1 VRTDSAIVRKGL
13 RILGMAIRTRP
24 RPFAVSIVGA
34 CLYGG
39 MTVAASVVIGRV
51 TDRVIVPAFSTGAV
65 GRGTLALAAAAI
77 LGVAVFKA
85 VGIVLRRVGAS
96 IMQYQL
102 HAEFRRRV
110 TRRYL
115 RLPLSWHSAHPTGEL
130 LSNANADVEAAFAP
144 IAPLPMSAGVALMLL
159 ITGVLLVTTDPFLA
173 LIGFAV
179 GPAIGLV
186 NWRYNRRV
194 QGPTT
199 RAQQLRAE
207 VSGIAHESFDGAL
220 VVKTLGRERQETD
233 RFRASSEALR
243 DQLVRLGRLRAVFD
257 PLLEALPQLGVL
269 AVLLVGTWRVAAGQ
283 LTQGSLVQFAY
294 LFLQLAFPIRIIG
307 YLLAELPRSVVGWE
321 RVERVLSATGEAAYP
336 DAAPGGHAAA
346 TGPAHAALDD
356 VTFRYTLDHGELH
369 EVLRSVAFAAEP
381 GRILALVGATGAGKS
396 TIASLL
402 VRLADPDEG
411 AVRLDGRDVRTLPRG
426 AVAREAAI
434 VFQHTFLFDD
444 TVRANVTLGAPF
456 DEEDIWA
463 ALDLAQARGFVEALP
478 AGLDTVIGERG
489 TSLSGGQRQRLAL
502 ARALVRRPRLLILDD
517 ATSSV
522 DTAVESAILD
532 GLRRAALPSTIVV
545 VAYRRATIA
554 LADEIAFLAGG
565 QVRARG
571 RHAELLES
579 HPAYARLVTAY
590 DEEPAGAEAAELA
603 S

>member
-336 DAAPGGHAAA
+336 DAAPGEHAAA

-369 EVLRSVAFAAEP
+369 EVLRSVAFAASRDGSWRSS
-381 GRILALVGATGAGKS
+381 GRPARASRRSRRCSCGSRTPTRAPCGSTGVTSG
-396 TIASLL
+396 
-402 VRLADPDEG
+402 PC
-411 AVRLDGRDVRTLPRG
+411 RG
-426 AVAREAAI
+426 ARWRERRRSSSSTPSSSTTPCAP
-434 VFQHTFLFDD
+434 TSPW
-444 TVRANVTLGAPF
+444 VRRSTRRTSGRR
-456 DEEDIWA
+456 WTS
-463 ALDLAQARGFVEALP
+463 RRP
-478 AGLDTVIGERG
+478 AGSSRRCRPASTPSSASAAPRCPGG
-489 TSLSGGQRQRLAL
+489 SASGWRWRAPSSA
-502 ARALVRRPRLLILDD
+502 ARAC
-517 ATSSV
+517 
-522 DTAVESAILD
+522 
-532 GLRRAALPSTIVV
+532 
-545 VAYRRATIA
+545 
-554 LADEIAFLAGG
+554 
-565 QVRARG
+565 
-571 RHAELLES
+571 
-579 HPAYARLVTAY
+579 
-590 DEEPAGAEAAELA
+590 
-603 S
+603 